1 LSPPVRGSFSIA
13 YTGNAAIETTA
24 ALLTAG
30 LLGNSPP
37 IWTGNYVVT
46 KTSGARAFAA
56 NVLADFFGAN
66 GETSAAAFA
75 RFQALV
81 ADPAN
86 TVGPYGII
94 FSQVTIAASTTP
106 ANVNPS
112 PVYTGNADD
121 DKTKGR
127 NIGIGVGVGIGI
139 PLVLAL
145 LIIAFCC
152 CGGKKAAPKAAAA
165 APSMAAQNTTTSTS
179 SASYDEGSYGLGG
192 DEEYGYGGDE
202 SEEFDEG
209 DEGDSADEAD
219 EEEGDEEY

>member
-152 CGGKKAAPKAAAA
+152 CGGKAAPKAAAA

>member
-94 FSQVTIAASTTP
+94 FSQVTIAPSTTP

-152 CGGKKAAPKAAAA
+152 CGGKAAPKAAAA

>member
-24 ALLTAG
+24 ARLTAG

-152 CGGKKAAPKAAAA
+152 CGGKAAPKAAAA